1 MTDPTQTNTD
11 FDTAYLNTWTEPDA
25 GKRLVLIEQVW
36 APHGSLHIS
45 SPSLSLNGTADIA
58 AHIGRVHDDLIVG
71 KGLTFRY
78 DQRLKS
84 GDALLLRWS
93 MTTPGGD
100 VVGRGV
106 DTVFRDVG
114 GKVTRAYMFM
124 GVN

>member
-1 MTDPTQTNTD
+1 MTDSTQTSTD
-11 FDTAYLNTWTEPDA
+11 FDAAYLSTWTEPDA
-25 GKRLVLIEQVW
+25 GKRLALIEQVW

-106 DTVFRDVG
+106 DTVFRDVD

>member
-1 MTDPTQTNTD
+1 MTDSTQTNAD
-11 FDTAYLNTWTEPDA
+11 FEAAYLRTWTEPDA
-25 GKRLVLIEQVW
+25 SKRLALIEQVW

-71 KGLTFRY
+71 KGLTFSY
-78 DQRLKS
+78 DQHLES
-84 GDALLLRWS
+84 GDAILLRWS
-93 MTTPGGD
+93 MTAPNGD

-106 DTVFRDVG
+106 DTVFRDSD

>member
-1 MTDPTQTNTD
+1 MTDSTQTSTD
-11 FDTAYLNTWTEPDA
+11 FDAAYLSTWTEPDA
-25 GKRLVLIEQVW
+25 GKRLALIEQVW

-45 SPSLSLNGTADIA
+45 SPGLSLNGTADIA

-106 DTVFRDVG
+106 DTVFRDVD

>member
-11 FDTAYLNTWTEPDA
+11 FDTAYLSTWAEPDA
-25 GKRLVLIEQVW
+25 GKRLALIEQVW

-58 AHIGRVHDDLIVG
+58 AHIGRVHDDLIVS
-71 KGLTFRY
+71 KGLTFSY
-78 DQRLKS
+78 DQHLKS

-93 MTTPGGD
+93 MTAPSGD

-106 DTVFRDVG
+106 DTVFRDDD

>member
-1 MTDPTQTNTD
+1 MTDTTRTGAG
-11 FDTAYLNTWTEPDA
+11 FDATYLSTWTEPDA
-25 GKRLVLIEQVW
+25 GKRLALIEQMW

-45 SPSLSLNGTADIA
+45 SHALPLTGTADIA
-58 AHIGRVHDDLIVG
+58 EHINRVHNDRIAG
-71 KGLTFRY
+71 NGLTFSY
-78 DQRLKS
+78 DQRMES

-93 MTTPGGD
+93 MTAPSGE

-106 DTVFRDVG
+106 DTVFRDVD

>member
-1 MTDPTQTNTD
+1 MTDSTQTSTD
-11 FDTAYLNTWTEPDA
+11 FDAAYLSTWTEPDA
-25 GKRLVLIEQVW
+25 GKRLALIEQVW

-45 SPSLSLNGTADIA
+45 SLGLSLNGTADIA
-58 AHIGRVHDDLIVG
+58 AHIGRVHNDRIAG
-71 KGLTFRY
+71 QGLTFSY
-78 DQRLKS
+78 DQRMES

-93 MTTPGGD
+93 MTAPSGD

-106 DTVFRDVG
+106 DTVFRDVD

>member
-1 MTDPTQTNTD
+1 M
-11 FDTAYLNTWTEPDA
+11 
-25 GKRLVLIEQVW
+25 W
-36 APHGSLHIS
+36 APHGSPHIS

-71 KGLTFRY
+71 KGLTFNY

-93 MTTPGGD
+93 MTVPGGN
-100 VVGRGV
+100 VIGRGV
-106 DTVFRDVG
+106 DTVFRDVDG
-114 GKVTRAYMFM
+114 RVTRAYMFM

>member
-11 FDTAYLNTWTEPDA
+11 FDTAYLSTWTEPDA
-25 GKRLVLIEQVW
+25 GKRLALIEQMW

-45 SPSLSLNGTADIA
+45 SPALTLTGTADIA
-58 AHIGRVHDDLIVG
+58 EHINRVHNDRIAG
-71 KGLTFRY
+71 NGLTFSY
-78 DQRLKS
+78 DQRMES

-93 MTTPGGD
+93 MTAPSGE

-106 DTVFRDVG
+106 DTVFRDVD

>member
-1 MTDPTQTNTD
+1 MTDSTQTSTD
-11 FDTAYLNTWTEPDA
+11 FDAAYLSTWTEPDA
-25 GKRLVLIEQVW
+25 GKRLALIEQVW

-45 SPSLSLNGTADIA
+45 SPGLALNGTADIA

-106 DTVFRDVG
+106 DTVFRDVD

>member
-11 FDTAYLNTWTEPDA
+11 FDAAYLSTWTDPDA
-25 GKRLVLIEQVW
+25 GKRLALIEQVW

-58 AHIGRVHDDLIVG
+58 AHIGRVHNDLIVG
-71 KGLTFRY
+71 KGLTFSY
-78 DQRLKS
+78 DQRLES

-93 MTTPGGD
+93 MTAPDD
-100 VVGRGV
+100 V
-106 DTVFRDVG
+106 D

>member
-11 FDTAYLNTWTEPDA
+11 FDAAYLSTWTDPDA
-25 GKRLVLIEQVW
+25 GKRLALIEQVW

-84 GDALLLRWS
+84 GDALLLRGHR
-93 MTTPGGD
+93 P
-100 VVGRGV
+100 
-106 DTVFRDVG
+106 
-114 GKVTRAYMFM
+114 AQQ
-124 GVN
+124 

>member
-11 FDTAYLNTWTEPDA
+11 YLSTWTEPDA
-25 GKRLVLIEQVW
+25 GRRLVLIEQVW

-71 KGLTFRY
+71 KGLTFSY
-78 DQRLKS
+78 DQRMES
-84 GDALLLRWS
+84 GDAVLLRWS
-93 MTTPGGD
+93 MTAPSGD
-100 VVGRGV
+100 VIGRGV
-106 DTVFRDVG
+106 DTVFRDVD

-124 GVN
+124 GVS

>member
-1 MTDPTQTNTD
+1 MTDSTQTSTD
-11 FDTAYLNTWTEPDA
+11 FDAAYLSTWTEPDA
-25 GKRLVLIEQVW
+25 GKRLALIEQVW

-71 KGLTFRY
+71 KGLTFSY
-78 DQRLKS
+78 DQHLES
-84 GDALLLRWS
+84 GDAILLRWS
-93 MTTPGGD
+93 MTAPNGD
-100 VVGRGV
+100 VVGRGI
-106 DTVFRDVG
+106 DTVFRDSD

>member
-11 FDTAYLNTWTEPDA
+11 FDAAYLSTWTEPDA
-25 GKRLVLIEQVW
+25 GKRLALIEQVW

-45 SPSLSLNGTADIA
+45 SPSLPLNGTADIA
-58 AHIGRVHDDLIVG
+58 AHIGRVHNDLIVG
-71 KGLTFRY
+71 KGLTFSY
-78 DQRLKS
+78 DQRLES

-93 MTTPGGD
+93 MTAPNGD

-106 DTVFRDVG
+106 DTVFRDSD